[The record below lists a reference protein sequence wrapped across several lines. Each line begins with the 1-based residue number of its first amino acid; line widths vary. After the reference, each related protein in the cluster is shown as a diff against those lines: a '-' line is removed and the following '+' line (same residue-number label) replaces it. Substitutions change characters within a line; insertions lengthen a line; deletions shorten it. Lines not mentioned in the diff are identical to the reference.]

1 LVPVAF
7 SGVLEAAFTFVSAIV
22 TYSYFALGGR
32 NYVKLLALPNPMT
45 LDSLQLL
52 FFKNYDEAALRLA
65 PGLNCFI
72 GDNGSGKT
80 NLLDAIHYLSLTK
93 SAFTTLD
100 SQTIKQ
106 GSDFFV
112 VKGKFSSNHSPS
124 PETIQVSLRA
134 GQKKVLTHDKQAYDR
149 MADHIGRYPAVLIS
163 PYDTDLI
170 RQGSEERRKYFDS
183 LMSQLDHEFL
193 ELLIT
198 YNALLRQRNA
208 LLKQGSYGSSH
219 GFDRDYLLAIDDQL
233 APLGQQLTTGRATFL
248 ADFTPVFQRHYQ
260 KLAEGREEVVLTY
273 KSQLLDADFAQLLRA
288 NERRDFALQ
297 RSTTGSHRD
306 DFVFLMNGLAVKGY
320 GSQGQQK
327 SYAIALKLAQFEMLA
342 ARRQHKPLL
351 LLDDIFDRL
360 DEKRIARLLELVAD
374 DTFGQVFLT
383 DTNLERTDRALA
395 RVSNSIRRFRVQ
407 NGTVAPV

>member
-1 LVPVAF
+1 
-7 SGVLEAAFTFVSAIV
+7 
-22 TYSYFALGGR
+22 
-32 NYVKLLALPNPMT
+32 MT

-52 FFKNYDEAALRLA
+52 FFKNYDDAALRLS

-93 SAFTTLD
+93 SAISSSDALC
-100 SQTIKQ
+100 IKQ
-106 GSDFFV
+106 GADFFV
-112 VKGKFSSNHSPS
+112 VKGVFSSELPTS

-134 GQKKVLTHDKQAYDR
+134 GQKKTLTHNKQAYER

-183 LMSQLDHEFL
+183 LMAQLDHEFL
-193 ELLIT
+193 ELLIA

-208 LLKQGSYGSSH
+208 VLKQGSDRPAH
-219 GFDRDYLLAIDDQL
+219 GFDREYLLALDEQL
-233 APLGQQLTTGRATFL
+233 APIGQQLTLLRQAFL
-248 ADFTPVFQRHYQ
+248 DEYVPIFQRHYQ
-260 KLAEGREEVVLTY
+260 QLADGREVVTLTY
-273 KSQLLDADFAQLLRA
+273 KSQLIGADFAQLLRM

-306 DFVFLMNGLAVKGY
+306 DFVFLMDELPVKTHA
-320 GSQGQQK
+320 SQGQQK
-327 SYAIALKLAQFEMLA
+327 SFAIALKLAQFEMLA
-342 ARRQHKPLL
+342 AKQQHKPLL

-360 DEKRIARLLELVAD
+360 DDKRIARLLELVAD
-374 DTFGQVFLT
+374 ETFGQVFLT
-383 DTNLERTDRALA
+383 DTNLERTDRALS
-395 RVSNSIRRFRVQ
+395 RVTIPILRFRVQ
-407 NGTVAPV
+407 DGSVAPV